1 LLGCAITNSAISI
14 LLAEAEGNL
23 SGFFISTSITLI
35 FGEMLPLAICARYG
49 LQVGSYTQF
58 ILYFFYYS
66 LFIVSFPVATVIGRI
81 LGDDEGYFLS
91 KSRIKKMF
99 DIYEK

>member
-1 LLGCAITNSAISI
+1 
-14 LLAEAEGNL
+14 
-23 SGFFISTSITLI
+23 
-35 FGEMLPLAICARYG
+35 M
-49 LQVGSYTQF
+49 QVGSYTRF
-58 ILYFFYYS
+58 LLYFFYYS